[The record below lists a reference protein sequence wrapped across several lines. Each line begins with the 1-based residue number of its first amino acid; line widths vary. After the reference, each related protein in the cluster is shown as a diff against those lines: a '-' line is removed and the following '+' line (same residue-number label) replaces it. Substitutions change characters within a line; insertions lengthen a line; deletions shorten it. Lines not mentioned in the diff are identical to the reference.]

1 MDQFTI
7 KAINYLNS
15 KDPQNYPKLAMTG
28 DMPSSSLTGQDYE
41 KYNQAII
48 QVAADL
54 KEELGDM
61 TPEEAEF
68 TIFGAFGNAFRPQV
82 DKWFQTQ
89 KGVSQPR
96 QARTQRQAQP
106 AQQQPTNQLA
116 QYASQAQALWNK
128 HIQSGSIV
136 AQTYRRLQGDEKQD
150 FMQEFVD
157 DVAEALSAGTD
168 VNQAIRTVVSNYT

>member
-54 KEELGDM
+54 KDELGDM

-89 KGVSQPR
+89 KGTSEP
-96 QARTQRQAQP
+96 RTQKT
-106 AQQQPTNQLA
+106 QPTQQRSPNQLA
-116 QYASQAQALWNK
+116 QYASQAQTLWNK
-128 HIQSGSIV
+128 HIQTNTIV
-136 AQTYRRLQGDEKQD
+136 AQTYRKLPPDERQD

-157 DVAEALSAGTD
+157 DVSEALLNGSD
-168 VNQAIRTVVSNYT
+168 VNQAIRTVVSNYS